1 MADTVPRPGEGGEAH
16 DPKTESV
23 ISRYEDRV
31 AKDPTSLAFAP
42 LADAYRKAGRL
53 KEAIL
58 LCRDGLGRYPHYFTA
73 RLILAK
79 ALLADGNEEG
89 ALAELTALVA
99 QAPDNVQCHR
109 LLAGLYRRRG
119 NPDRAIEHLEQ
130 VVAMDPADREARI
143 ALDLLKGA
151 LPDGTGHGL
160 KRLLE
165 DDTFVTATFGNL
177 CLQQGFLEDAAQIF
191 VRMLRKDPENR
202 EARERLE
209 ETLRAR
215 TQRRKG

>member
-1 MADTVPRPGEGGEAH
+1 MADGVSHPG
-16 DPKTESV
+16 
-23 ISRYEDRV
+23 
-31 AKDPTSLAFAP
+31 
-42 LADAYRKAGRL
+42 
-53 KEAIL
+53 
-58 LCRDGLGRYPHYFTA
+58 YPHYFTA

-99 QAPDNVQCHR
+99 RAPDDAESHR
-109 LLAGLYRRRG
+109 LLAALYRKRG
-119 NPDRAIEHLEQ
+119 NPDRAIEHLER
-130 VVAMDPADREARI
+130 VVALDAADREARTT
-143 ALDLLKGA
+143 LELLKGA
-151 LPDGTGHGL
+151 RPDGTAHGL

-177 CLQQGFLEDAAQIF
+177 CLQQGLLEDAAQIF

>member
-1 MADTVPRPGEGGEAH
+1 MADSVPRPVEGSEAH
-16 DPKTESV
+16 HPTTESV
-23 ISRYEDRV
+23 ISRYEDRL
-31 AKDPTSLAFAP
+31 AKDPTSLVFAP
-42 LADAYRKAGRL
+42 LADAYRKAGRI

-58 LCRDGLGRYPHYFTA
+58 LCHDGLGRYPHYFTA

-99 QAPDNVQCHR
+99 RAPDDAESHR
-109 LLAGLYRRRG
+109 LLATLYRKRG
-119 NPDRAIEHLEQ
+119 NPDRAIEHLER
-130 VVAMDPADREARI
+130 VVALDAADREARTT
-143 ALDLLKGA
+143 LELLKGA
-151 LPDGTGHGL
+151 GPDGPAHGL

-165 DDTFVTATFGNL
+165 DDTFVTTTFGTL
-177 CLQQGFLEDAAQIF
+177 CLQQGLLEDAAQIF

>member
-1 MADTVPRPGEGGEAH
+1 MTDSVPRPVEGSEA
-16 DPKTESV
+16 
-23 ISRYEDRV
+23 
-31 AKDPTSLAFAP
+31 
-42 LADAYRKAGRL
+42 G
-53 KEAIL
+53 
-58 LCRDGLGRYPHYFTA
+58 A

-79 ALLADGNEEG
+79 ALLAGGNEEG
-89 ALAELTALVA
+89 ALAELTALVGR
-99 QAPDNVQCHR
+99 APNDAESHR
-109 LLAGLYRRRG
+109 LLAVLYRKRG
-119 NPDRAIEHLEQ
+119 NPDRAIEHLER
-130 VVAMDPADREARI
+130 VVALDAADREARTI
-143 ALDLLKGA
+143 LELLKGTG
-151 LPDGTGHGL
+151 PDGPAHGL

-209 ETLRAR
+209 ETLRVR